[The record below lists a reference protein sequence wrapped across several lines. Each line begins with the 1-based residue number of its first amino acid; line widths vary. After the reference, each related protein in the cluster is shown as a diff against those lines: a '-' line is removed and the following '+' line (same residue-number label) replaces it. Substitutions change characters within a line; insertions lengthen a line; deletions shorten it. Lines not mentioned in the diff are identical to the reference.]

1 MANPHAG
8 KVLYIGAKS
17 WHDSHQGYFLL
28 LKLEP
33 AGLMMLQYSS
43 HVNTILL
50 FFNIYFSTFFFFKK
64 AVRKIYIVRNR
75 EVNNTSTYGS
85 F

>member
-1 MANPHAG
+1 MANPHAR
-8 KVLYIGAKS
+8 KVLYIDAKS

-28 LKLEP
+28 MKLEP
-33 AGLMMLQYSS
+33 AGLMMLQYPL
-43 HVNTILL
+43 HVNTIFLFLYL
-50 FFNIYFSTFFFFKK
+50 FFYSFFFKK
-64 AVRKIYIVRNR
+64 AVQKIYIVRNR